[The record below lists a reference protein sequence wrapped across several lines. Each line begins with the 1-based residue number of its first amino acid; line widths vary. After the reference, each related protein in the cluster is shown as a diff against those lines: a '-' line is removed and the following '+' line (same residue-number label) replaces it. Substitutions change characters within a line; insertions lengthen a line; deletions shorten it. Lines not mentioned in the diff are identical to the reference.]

1 MLELLIKLNKKR
13 VQNMGLDLEFNMQF
27 KRYRKKFF
35 DLEKKS
41 LIWRNPIVPLVE
53 KIRKDEKIVKSI
65 LNAPPQLEGL
75 LPSITEQWL
84 KDMLLFIKEYFSK
97 PFEELNSLKK
107 NDSLVLSKKE
117 EPFHYYKA
125 IRELISFL
133 QENPNNVRAWDDLE
147 QIYLHSEMYDLK
159 IYAAI
164 FNSLSINILCQI
176 SSTNNAYIHLR
187 PF

>member
-53 KIRKDEKIVKSI
+53 MIRKDEKIVKSI

-84 KDMLLFIKEYFSK
+84 KDILLFIK
-97 PFEELNSLKK
+97 
-107 NDSLVLSKKE
+107 
-117 EPFHYYKA
+117 
-125 IRELISFL
+125 
-133 QENPNNVRAWDDLE
+133 
-147 QIYLHSEMYDLK
+147 
-159 IYAAI
+159 
-164 FNSLSINILCQI
+164 
-176 SSTNNAYIHLR
+176 
-187 PF
+187 